1 MEYKLFLYRKT
12 YYSLFVQ
19 KQKHFSGRLYGNE
32 AKHQPFTLILLN
44 GHRPRAHSSPGGILR
59 FRIQDVFLV
68 LGFAAPIL
76 LFISYWAAE
85 GFVTPLSQRYSLYV
99 AQDPTLP
106 AVIVISFA
114 VATFLSATS
123 TSKPERHEEFFNQ
136 AARWFFLP
144 VYLTIV
150 LAVML
155 WYRFDFSQP
164 FPAVSVFLLLGRTV
178 PAALS
183 ILLPTLMILGLGILS
198 LPNEAKTSL
207 LHSVSILVGATLI
220 FEGAF
225 IQFLISDNPTGR
237 LSLGYASAAGSAYV
251 AMVVGG
257 IILLYSLKRFVR
269 GEAPTAAVDEEKS

>member
-1 MEYKLFLYRKT
+1 L
-12 YYSLFVQ
+12 
-19 KQKHFSGRLYGNE
+19 RLR
-32 AKHQPFTLILLN
+32 T
-44 GHRPRAHSSPGGILR
+44 
-59 FRIQDVFLV
+59 QDLFLV
-68 LGFAAPIL
+68 LGFAAPLL

-85 GFVTPLSQRYSLYV
+85 GFRTPLSQRYSLYV

-106 AVIVISFA
+106 FAVIISFG
-114 VATFLSATS
+114 VAAFLGVSSIA
-123 TSKPERHEEFFNQ
+123 KADRHTEFFNQ

-150 LAVML
+150 LVVML

-183 ILLPTLMILGLGILS
+183 ILVPTLMILGLGILS
-198 LPNEAKTSL
+198 LPTEARTSL

-220 FEGAF
+220 FGGAF

-237 LSLGYASAAGSAYV
+237 LNLGYSSAAGAAYV
-251 AMVVGG
+251 AMIAGG
-257 IILLYSLKRFVR
+257 VILLYSLKRFVR
-269 GEAPTAAVDEEKS
+269 GEAQIATSEEKG

>member
-1 MEYKLFLYRKT
+1 MPWLN
-12 YYSLFVQ
+12 VQ
-19 KQKHFSGRLYGNE
+19 KQIYARHQRL
-32 AKHQPFTLILLN
+32 TLILLN
-44 GHRPRAHSSPGGILR
+44 GQHPPGHRSPGGILR
-59 FRIQDVFLV
+59 FRIQDFFLA
-68 LGFAAPIL
+68 LGFAAPLL
-76 LFISYWAAE
+76 LFLAYWAAE

-114 VATFLSATS
+114 VATFLAASS
-123 TSKPERHEEFFNQ
+123 TAKSERHEEFFNQ

-144 VYLTIV
+144 VYLAVV
-150 LAVML
+150 LVVML

-164 FPAVSVFLLLGRTV
+164 FPAVSVFLLLGRTA

-198 LPNEAKTSL
+198 LPNEARTSL

-220 FEGAF
+220 FGGAF

-237 LSLGYASAAGSAYV
+237 LNLGYSSAAGSAYV
-251 AMVVGG
+251 AMVAGG
-257 IILLYSLKRFVR
+257 VILLYSLKRFVR
-269 GEAPTAAVDEEKS
+269 GEAPSAAVDEEKS